1 MEKKKKKNCERERE
15 EEEEEEEDFGNFKLL
30 HKMNWYKEMSLYTKR
45 KCVIQ
50 IGEKERE
57 CVH

>member
-1 MEKKKKKNCERERE
+1 MKVRERER
-15 EEEEEEEDFGNFKLL
+15 EEDFGNFKLL
-30 HKMNWYKEMSLYTKR
+30 HNWDKEMSLYTIR